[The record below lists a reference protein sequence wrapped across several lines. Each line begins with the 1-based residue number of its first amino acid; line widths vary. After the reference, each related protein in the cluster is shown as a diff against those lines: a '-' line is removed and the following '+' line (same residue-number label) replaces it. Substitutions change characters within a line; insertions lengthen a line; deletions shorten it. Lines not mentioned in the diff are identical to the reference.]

1 MPSVIKVKGT
11 EASIT
16 TADNIGTATLV
27 RLYNASAAGILIT
40 HKKGSDT
47 IGTFTAGP
55 GQSFCKKDPTDTL
68 TAASAVLMVGV
79 AHYTQL
85 YKYIYKETI
94 MNLITEHLEELEVI
108 TEAKEGGG
116 KNYYIEG
123 IFMQG
128 DIKNRNGRI
137 YPSATLETEMARYNK
152 EFIQT
157 KRALGELGHPDGPQI
172 NGDRVSHLIT
182 EMRREGNDFYGK
194 AKILG
199 TPMGEIVKSL
209 LDEGVKIGVSTRG
222 LGSVKAGKDGVMEV
236 QKDFHLST
244 VDIVTDPSAPNAF
257 VNGIMENVEYYYDI
271 ASGNWQATQMVE
283 EIAKIAEKKYNRI
296 TKTIDE
302 VTAAKMF
309 ESFVRSLRN

>member
-1 MPSVIKVKGT
+1 
-11 EASIT
+11 
-16 TADNIGTATLV
+16 
-27 RLYNASAAGILIT
+27 
-40 HKKGSDT
+40 
-47 IGTFTAGP
+47 
-55 GQSFCKKDPTDTL
+55 
-68 TAASAVLMVGV
+68 
-79 AHYTQL
+79 
-85 YKYIYKETI
+85 

-137 YPSATLETEMARYNK
+137 YPSTTLETEMARYNK

>member
-1 MPSVIKVKGT
+1 
-11 EASIT
+11 
-16 TADNIGTATLV
+16 
-27 RLYNASAAGILIT
+27 
-40 HKKGSDT
+40 
-47 IGTFTAGP
+47 
-55 GQSFCKKDPTDTL
+55 
-68 TAASAVLMVGV
+68 
-79 AHYTQL
+79 
-85 YKYIYKETI
+85 
-94 MNLITEHLEELEVI
+94 MNLITEYREDSVEVI
-108 TEAKEGGG
+108 TEAKEDGK
-116 KNYYIEG
+116 KNYFIEG

-128 DIKNRNGRI
+128 DLKNRNGRI
-137 YPSATLETEMARYNK
+137 YPSSTLENEMNRYNK

-182 EMRREGNDFYGK
+182 EMRREDNDFYGK
-194 AKILG
+194 AKILS

-222 LGSVKAGKDGVMEV
+222 LGSVKAGRDGVMEV

-271 ASGNWQATQMVE
+271 ASGNWRATQMVE
-283 EIAKIAEKKYNRI
+283 EIQQKVEKQYRTV

-302 VTAAKMF
+302 AAAAGMF
-309 ESFVRSLRN
+309 QNFIRTLKN